1 RVDHAGHDGRAG
13 AVHHLV
19 ARFGRGAAAGPHAL
33 DAVTAD
39 HHVTG
44 PGWCAGPV
52 EDLPVDEQDPVLG
65 HSCDPRMWRRWDTAA
80 GHWDTLPG
88 AGELL
93 IARGL
98 GDIRLRL
105 PVPPSGG

>member
-1 RVDHAGHDGRAG
+1 
-13 AVHHLV
+13 
-19 ARFGRGAAAGPHAL
+19 
-33 DAVTAD
+33 
-39 HHVTG
+39 
-44 PGWCAGPV
+44 
-52 EDLPVDEQDPVLG
+52 
-65 HSCDPRMWRRWDTAA
+65 MWRRWDTAA